1 MGKWNIPSLKQRMD
15 EIRREMGRLLTE
27 QTELLRKRRLTAEE
41 VRRYEEFHERVQE
54 LFDEWQRLR
63 NLA

>member
-1 MGKWNIPSLKQRMD
+1 MGKWDIPSLEQRVE
-15 EIRREMGRLLTE
+15 EIRLEIGRLLTE

-41 VRRYEEFHERVQE
+41 LRRYEEFHQRVQE
-54 LFDEWQRLR
+54 LFDEWQQLR